1 MEDGALFNGATID
14 LHDKM
19 EKVLET
25 LVQVTEFKKLI
36 SIPRFSRPGT
46 PPSRSE
52 AETWNAFISRA
63 SGQPQP
69 PFEKLAFHEPTLISF
84 SSGTTGPPKGIV
96 HSVGG
101 VLLNG
106 AKEGILHED
115 ISPRDTVLQYT
126 TTSWIMHL
134 AAVMP
139 LLAGAKTV
147 LYDGSLFHPDPVA
160 FVRLVGELKVTKL
173 GVSPG
178 WMQRL
183 RSHSIVPREATDLSH
198 LRLVT
203 STGMV
208 LQNDLF
214 EWFYDVAFPARTQL
228 FNMSGG
234 TDIVS
239 PLPPTYYMQDWYLNV
254 QGGCFALG
262 NPLSPVY
269 VGGCQGKIGLKLPIL
284 SKLANPSPRPFARNG
299 RRCDGPGLNPRS
311 QHPGRTR
318 ENG

>member
-1 MEDGALFNGATID
+1 MEDGAVFNGTT
-14 LHDKM
+14 LNLQEKM
-19 EKVLET
+19 AEVLET
-25 LVQVTEFKKLI
+25 LVQIPEFEKLI
-36 SIPRFSRPGT
+36 SIPRFQSTTGL
-46 PPSRSE
+46 PSQDE
-52 AETWNAFISRA
+52 AESWDVFVSRA
-63 SGQPQP
+63 SGISRPS
-69 PFEKLAFHEPTLISF
+69 FERLAFHEPMMISF

-106 AKEGILHED
+106 AKEGMLHED
-115 ISPRDTVLQYT
+115 ISPKDTVLQYT

-134 AAVMP
+134 ATVMP

-147 LYDGSLFHPDPVA
+147 LYDGSLFFPDPVA

-173 GVSPG
+173 GTSPG

-183 RSHSIVPREATDLSH
+183 RSHSIVPQTTTDLSH

-214 EWFYDVAFPARTQL
+214 KWFYDVAFPRHTQL

-239 PLPPTYYMQDWYLNV
+239 PLKCVECAQLVSNYPRLDVSLSETPFRPCTR
-254 QGGCFALG
+254 GGAKV
-262 NPLSPVY
+262 SPVKFL
-269 VGGCQGKIGLKLPIL
+269 Q
-284 SKLANPSPRPFARNG
+284 
-299 RRCDGPGLNPRS
+299 RCAG
-311 QHPGRTR
+311 
-318 ENG
+318 

>member
-1 MEDGALFNGATID
+1 MEDGAVFNGTTLD
-14 LHDKM
+14 LQEKM
-19 EKVLET
+19 TGVLVT
-25 LVQVTEFKKLI
+25 LAQMPEFKKLI
-36 SIPRFSRPGT
+36 SIPRF
-46 PPSRSE
+46 PSTAVVPTHSE
-52 AETWNAFISRA
+52 AEGWDKFLSRA
-63 SGQPQP
+63 SGESP
-69 PFEKLAFHEPTLISF
+69 PAFERLAFNEPMMISF

-106 AKEGILHED
+106 AKESMLHED
-115 ISPRDTVLQYT
+115 ISSKDTVLQYT

-134 AAVMP
+134 ATVMP

-147 LYDGSLFHPDPVA
+147 LYDGSLFHPDLVT
-160 FVRLVGELKVTKL
+160 FVRHVGELKVTKL
-173 GVSPG
+173 GTSPG

-183 RSHSIVPREATDLSH
+183 RSNSIVPRTAADLSQ

-214 EWFYDVAFPARTQL
+214 KWFYNVAFPKHTQL

-239 PLPPTYYMQDWYLNV
+239 ATGAFGSRVISNYLGWMFCTRKPPFTRV
-254 QGGCFALG
+254 RGR
-262 NPLSPVY
+262 V
-269 VGGCQGKIGLKLPIL
+269 
-284 SKLANPSPRPFARNG
+284 PR
-299 RRCDGPGLNPRS
+299 
-311 QHPGRTR
+311 
-318 ENG
+318 

>member
-25 LVQVTEFKKLI
+25 LVQITEFKKLV
-36 SIPRFSRPGT
+36 SIPRFSRTGPL
-46 PPSRSE
+46 PSRSE
-52 AETWNAFISRA
+52 AEGWDAFIARA

-69 PFEKLAFHEPTLISF
+69 PFEKLAFHEPMMISF

-101 VLLNG
+101 ILLNG

-115 ISPRDTVLQYT
+115 LNPQDIVLQYT

-139 LLAGAKTV
+139 LLGGAQTV
-147 LYDGSLFHPDPVA
+147 LYDASLFHPDPVA
-160 FVRLVGELKVTKL
+160 FVRILGELKVTKL
-173 GVSPG
+173 GTSPG

-183 RSHSIVPREATDLSH
+183 RSHSIRPRDVTDLSS

-239 PLPPTYYMQDWYLNV
+239 APRGVFHACSVAKWRRAGVLPSETPSHPSTWEGAKVRRVAATLL
-254 QGGCFALG
+254 AWLT
-262 NPLSPVY
+262 
-269 VGGCQGKIGLKLPIL
+269 GL
-284 SKLANPSPRPFARNG
+284 RPFARDG
-299 RRCDGPGLNPRS
+299 RRRHGPRLGPRVRRPSPPRDDG
-311 QHPGRTR
+311 
-318 ENG
+318 